1 MVVDGEDD
9 RPPSLEEKTKF
20 AHNIYKIKSEE
31 LGEVVTKLDQS
42 CPHALD
48 KKPEKD
54 EIEINIDQIDPRT
67 FHDLDRYVR
76 QCLSQSNPKK
86 KKAAGG
92 AEPKAKKQKA

>member
-1 MVVDGEDD
+1 MFVGTLVDGVRARETAATGAEADATSD
-9 RPPSLEEKTKF
+9 
-20 AHNIYKIKSEE
+20 
-31 LGEVVTKLDQS
+31 
-42 CPHALD
+42 
-48 KKPEKD
+48 D